1 MFFSS
6 KATTPVTRT
15 RRLSMAV
22 AAGALLGVTALSGC
36 SVANSSGAAGSSGA
50 GAPAA
55 GDTLRVVLQQEPP
68 TLEACES
75 NLTSTGVVVR
85 STITE
90 PLIERNP
97 TTGELE
103 PKLATE
109 WTSTDDTIWTL
120 KLREGVKFHDGS
132 EFTAEDAA
140 ATIDRAVNGKL
151 GCNVEGY
158 VFGDDDLKVKVVDDT
173 TLTVTAPK
181 ADPILPLRLSFLEV
195 VPAETSTTEKV
206 REPIGTGPYKLDK
219 WDAGQSINASA
230 FADYWGEAPAFP
242 KANYQ
247 WRSEG
252 SVRAAMITSGEAD
265 IATGLSPE
273 DNIGDLG
280 VSYPNNET
288 VALRMHADKAPFTD
302 IRVRQAVNYAID
314 KEAIVASLYGG
325 RDKAAAQLVPE
336 GVVGH
341 SESLPVWP
349 YDPEKAKALVE
360 EAKAAGADTSAQI
373 SLVVRSAQFPKIE
386 ELGQVIQEQLTQAG
400 LNVKLKMLETSQ
412 HLTYQVRPFPTDDEG
427 AIMLMTQHGNQAG
440 DAAFTV
446 DQYMMTKG
454 AQSAFGT
461 PELDKLIT
469 TADAATGEDRQ
480 GAFEKVFSYQND
492 NVVQFAHIAHQ
503 TGMLGV
509 AGTVSYEP
517 NSSSG
522 DELRLAE
529 VTKGQ

>member
-1 MFFSS
+1 MFNPHAPLKRS
-6 KATTPVTRT
+6 
-15 RRLSMAV
+15 RRMSLAMAV
-22 AAGALLGVTALSGC
+22 TAIVGSTALAGC
-36 SVANSSGAAGSSGA
+36 SVSNSENAAGGDSGASV
-50 GAPAA
+50 
-55 GDTLRVVLQQEPP
+55 GDTLRIVLQQEPP

-109 WTSTDDTIWTL
+109 WTSDDDTTWTL
-120 KLREGVKFHDGS
+120 SLREGVKFHDGS
-132 EFTAEDAA
+132 DFTAEDAA
-140 ATIDRAVNGKL
+140 ATIDRAVNSDL

-158 VFGDDDLKVKVVDDT
+158 VFGDDDLEVNVVDEM
-173 TLTVTAPK
+173 TLEVTAAS

-195 VPAETSTTEKV
+195 VPAETSSTEKV
-206 REPIGTGPYKLDK
+206 REPIGTGPYQLDE
-219 WDAGQSINASA
+219 WQAGQHINASA
-230 FADYWGEAPAFP
+230 FADYWGEAPAFE

-252 SVRAAMITSGEAD
+252 SVRAAMITSGEAE

-288 VALRMHADKAPFTD
+288 VALRMHADKAPFDD

-314 KEAIVASLYGG
+314 QESIVQALYGG
-325 RDKAAAQLVPE
+325 RDLAAAQLIPG

-341 SESLPVWP
+341 DANLPVWE

-360 EAKAAGADTSAQI
+360 EAVADGVEVSAPI
-373 SLVVRSAQFPKIE
+373 NLIVRTAQFPKIE
-386 ELGQVIQEQLTQAG
+386 ELAQVIQEQLTQAG
-400 LNVKLKMLETSQ
+400 LTVNLQMLETSQ
-412 HLTYQVRPFPTDDEG
+412 HLTYQVRPFPTDDDG
-427 AIMLMTQHGNQAG
+427 AIMLMIQHGNQAG

-446 DQYMMTKG
+446 EQYMTTTG

-461 PELDKLIT
+461 EELDSMISE
-469 TADAATGEDRQ
+469 AATLTGDERQ
-480 GAFEKVFSYQND
+480 SAYEEIFGHQNEEI
-492 NVVQFAHIAHQ
+492 VQFAHISHQ
-503 TGMLGV
+503 TGMLGIS
-509 AGTVSYEP
+509 AGVNYEP
-517 NSSSG
+517 NSASG
-522 DELRLAE
+522 DELRLSE
-529 VTKGQ
+529 VTPAQ

>member
-1 MFFSS
+1 MFNPHAPTS
-6 KATTPVTRT
+6 RG
-15 RRLSMAV
+15 RRLSLAV
-22 AAGALLGVTALSGC
+22 AASVILGSTVLAGC
-36 SVANSSGAAGSSGA
+36 SVSNSENAGDNVDTGAS
-50 GAPAA
+50 
-55 GDTLRVVLQQEPP
+55 DTLRIVLQQEPP

-97 TTGELE
+97 TTGDLE

-109 WTSTDDTIWTL
+109 WSSEDDTTWTL

-132 EFTAEDAA
+132 DFTAEDAA
-140 ATIDRAVNGKL
+140 ATIDRAVNSDL

-158 VFGDDDLKVKVVDDT
+158 VFGDDDLALNVVDDF
-173 TLTVTAPK
+173 TLEVTAAS

-195 VPAETSTTEKV
+195 VPSETSTTEKV
-206 REPIGTGPYKLDK
+206 REPIGTGPYQLDQ
-219 WDAGQSINASA
+219 WQTGQHINASA
-230 FADYWGEAPAFP
+230 FADYWGETPAFA

-280 VSYPNNET
+280 VTYPNNET
-288 VALRMHADKAPFTD
+288 VALRMHADKAPFDD

-314 KEAIVASLYGG
+314 QESIVQALYGG
-325 RDKAAAQLVPE
+325 RDLAAAQLVPE
-336 GVVGH
+336 GIVGH
-341 SESLPVWP
+341 DADLPVWD
-349 YDPEKAKALVE
+349 YDPEKAKELVE
-360 EAKAAGADTSAQI
+360 EAKAAGADVTAPI
-373 SLVVRSAQFPKIE
+373 NLIVRTAQFPKIE
-386 ELGQVIQEQLTQAG
+386 ELAQVIQEQLTQAG
-400 LNVKLKMLETSQ
+400 LNVNLQMLETSQ
-412 HLTYQVRPFPTDDEG
+412 HLTYQVRPFPADDDG
-427 AIMLMTQHGNQAG
+427 ATMLMIQHGNQAG

-446 DQYMMTKG
+446 EQYMTTTG

-461 PELDKLIT
+461 EELDSMI
-469 TADAATGEDRQ
+469 AQAATLTGPERQ
-480 GAFEKVFSYQND
+480 SAYAEVFGYQNEE
-492 NVVQFAHIAHQ
+492 VVQFAHISHQ
-503 TGMLGV
+503 TGMLGISSGV
-509 AGTVSYEP
+509 NYEP
-517 NSSSG
+517 NSASG

-529 VTKGQ
+529 VTSAQ